1 MFLVFLENTPLLLS
15 KVNLN
20 FSSFL
25 TISGN
30 LRAHVIRVHNLEVP
44 SSEPKFDCEECSC
57 SFRKLGSL
65 NAHVSKFHIPIKSNS
80 EQAFEAKDLLSQALH
95 STGLTKDPTRN
106 DLTATEELKGHM
118 VLADKDKDGKV
129 RCLHC

>member
-1 MFLVFLENTPLLLS
+1 MVL
-15 KVNLN
+15 
-20 FSSFL
+20 
-25 TISGN
+25 GN
-30 LRAHVIRVHNLEVP
+30 LRAHVMRVHNLEVP
-44 SSEPKFDCEECSC
+44 ASEPKFDCEECPC

-65 NAHVSKFHIPIKSNS
+65 NAHVSKFHIPIKATS

-95 STGLTKDPTRN
+95 STGLTRDPSRN

-129 RCLHC
+129 RCWN